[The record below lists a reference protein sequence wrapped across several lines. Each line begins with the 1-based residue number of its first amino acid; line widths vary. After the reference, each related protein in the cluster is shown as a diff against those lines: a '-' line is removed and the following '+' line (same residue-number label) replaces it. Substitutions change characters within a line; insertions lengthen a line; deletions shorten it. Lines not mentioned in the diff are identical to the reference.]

1 MGFSTLKGRK
11 MIAWA
16 IWTILN
22 IWFWNWASNMASKQ
36 GNLSKGDAVVATIFF
51 TVVAAV
57 IPFFIHLLT

>member
-1 MGFSTLKGRK
+1 

-16 IWTILN
+16 IWAILN
-22 IWFWNWASNMASKQ
+22 IWFWNWASNMASKN

>member
-1 MGFSTLKGRK
+1 

-22 IWFWNWASNMASKQ
+22 IWFWNWTSNMAHKKGS
-36 GNLSKGDAVVATIFF
+36 LSKGDVIGATIFF
-51 TVVAAV
+51 TIVAAV